1 MAENVFA
8 ILVAMENA
16 LNFNTSV
23 QFKKQTQWCTVTS
36 GDWESETA
44 KKEFAMSPGSWLG
57 YS

>member
-23 QFKKQTQWCTVTS
+23 QFKKQTQ
-36 GDWESETA
+36 
-44 KKEFAMSPGSWLG
+44 
-57 YS
+57 